1 MCVCVCASRVCVACV
16 CVSVCQLRLNLN
28 LNHWWRRDCVCC
40 DRLLISLSMY
50 WVLFF
55 KVQDAVFTLLPPDS
69 TLVNTTDYEVFDAM
83 LIACWVGML
92 IRVSV
97 FTLRLCPTL
106 ALSRSRPRL
115 LAWLT
120 RYVTARCPSAR
131 GGAVHADAH

>member
-1 MCVCVCASRVCVACV
+1 MR
-16 CVSVCQLRLNLN
+16 QLRLNLN
-28 LNHWWRRDCVCC
+28 LNHWCRRDCVWC

-97 FTLRLCPTL
+97 STLHSPPLPFS
-106 ALSRSRPRL
+106 LSLSLSPPL

-120 RYVTARCPSAR
+120 RYVMARFPSAR